1 MASANT
7 DMVDTFFI
15 IKFMLK
21 MSETNDINLIVSSE
35 NMKKIM
41 ELFNAKV
48 FDENSKMEIVK
59 YKTNQ
64 DLYAIADPDRMSA
77 PALIYDSFTAFLPAA
92 LLTLA
97 EY

>member
-7 DMVDTFFI
+7 EMVDTFFI

-59 YKTNQ
+59 YKTSQ
-64 DLYAIADPDRMSA
+64 DLYAIAEKFGKQLPG
-77 PALIYDSFTAFLPAA
+77 FTEMCAQRWLDKTNKIN
-92 LLTLA
+92 TL
-97 EY
+97 